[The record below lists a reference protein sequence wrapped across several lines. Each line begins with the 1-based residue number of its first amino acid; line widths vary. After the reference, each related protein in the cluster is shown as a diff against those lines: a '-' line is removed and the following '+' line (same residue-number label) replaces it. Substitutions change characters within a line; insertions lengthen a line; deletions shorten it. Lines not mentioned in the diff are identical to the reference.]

1 MNNKITTKRNNIV
14 DEEFKMNI
22 IHKTYHMMKE
32 LYLAVQQYPK
42 SEKYA
47 ICQETK
53 YIASMLLQFLVKA
66 KKRTNK
72 KTILQDADAS
82 LELLRLYVRLGN
94 ELKYLDN
101 ARYESISRLNI
112 EIGKMIGGWLKEIC
126 AN

>member
-47 ICQETK
+47 IGQETK
-53 YIASMLLQFLVKA
+53 YIASM
-66 KKRTNK
+66 
-72 KTILQDADAS
+72 
-82 LELLRLYVRLGN
+82 
-94 ELKYLDN
+94 
-101 ARYESISRLNI
+101 
-112 EIGKMIGGWLKEIC
+112 
-126 AN
+126 